1 MKDTAEMIRALA
13 DFAWP
18 VVALVVARMFQDD
31 LCQILK
37 RLRRGKLF
45 GQEVELDQSITE
57 HPPPPL
63 AALSGAEADAF
74 SHPDARKILATPWR
88 YQKQHFPNDPS
99 KRWTFLVRPNAPVY
113 AQYLGGLSAL
123 VASGLV
129 VVDPETQHA
138 MLSNEGLA
146 ACESRAAEL
155 EALHDYYHF

>member
-1 MKDTAEMIRALA
+1 MKDTAEMIHALA

-18 VVALVVARMFQDD
+18 AVALVVAWMFQDD
-31 LCQILK
+31 LRQALR
-37 RLRRGKLF
+37 RLRRGRFF
-45 GQEVELDQSITE
+45 GQEVELDQSTTE

-63 AALSGAEADAF
+63 AAPSRGEADAF
-74 SHPDARKILATPWR
+74 SDPEGRKILATLWR

-99 KRWTFLVRPNAPVY
+99 KRWTFLVRPNAPAY